1 MNELDE
7 NLNEKKRKLKYEIK
21 LDNEHKQLQD
31 IENIDP
37 SNLDED
43 IIQQIGI

>member
-1 MNELDE
+1 VNELDE

-37 SNLDED
+37 SNIDHEM
-43 IIQQIGI
+43 IE